1 MAGRIHPPPPPPPT
15 RPPIGTRSALT
26 TQKPDYD
33 PPSQKNP
40 NIPRG
45 EIGEIRPRTIAA
57 VDDIV
62 DQTERQLWCSVYVE
76 RMRLGALPEDAP
88 TSWDLADQAV
98 AEYRKRY
105 GADRVG

>member
-1 MAGRIHPPPPPPPT
+1 MWHQNKKPEAPRPST
-15 RPPIGTRSALT
+15 PPIGTRSAPT

-40 NIPRG
+40 NLPRG
-45 EIGEIRPRTIAA
+45 GIGEIRPRTIAA

-76 RMRLGALPEDAP
+76 TMKTRLPEDAP

-98 AEYRKRY
+98 TEYRKRY
-105 GADRVG
+105 GAKRIG